1 MSSHP
6 PHTIRLKTGETCV
19 IREAEPRDAKGIL
32 DATFATLRAPDAEHS
47 VSTPEEFSLSVDDE
61 VAWVRKHQE
70 QPGWIALVPEVDG
83 TIVGLINFKNGP
95 RTRIAHQ
102 GALGMNVH
110 PDWRGRGIGDALL
123 AELLAWARPVAVNEV
138 EDPRGRADVAGGA
151 VEDLREEVRRE
162 RRDLLE
168 GLSTTV
174 HPARSAGDDLQRH
187 LVHGPVPRRDQRA
200 DAHGLVEDAIA
211 RRAGP
216 PARARIRIPRRAAR
230 KASRWTIPRG
240 ICCFRATSTG
250 APISSLI
257 ASAIASLSSR

>member
-6 PHTIRLKTGETCV
+6 PRTITLKTGEICV
-19 IREAEPRDAKGIL
+19 IREAEPRDAKSIL

-123 AELLAWARPVAVNEV
+123 AELLAWARACPVVEKVGLAVVVSNE
-138 EDPRGRADVAGGA
+138 
-151 VEDLREEVRRE
+151 
-162 RRDLLE
+162 
-168 GLSTTV
+168 
-174 HPARSAGDDLQRH
+174 PARRLYEKHGFIEEGRRVRAIKYEEGRYEDDILMYV
-187 LVHGPVPRRDQRA
+187 LV
-200 DAHGLVEDAIA
+200 
-211 RRAGP
+211 
-216 PARARIRIPRRAAR
+216 
-230 KASRWTIPRG
+230 
-240 ICCFRATSTG
+240 
-250 APISSLI
+250 
-257 ASAIASLSSR
+257 